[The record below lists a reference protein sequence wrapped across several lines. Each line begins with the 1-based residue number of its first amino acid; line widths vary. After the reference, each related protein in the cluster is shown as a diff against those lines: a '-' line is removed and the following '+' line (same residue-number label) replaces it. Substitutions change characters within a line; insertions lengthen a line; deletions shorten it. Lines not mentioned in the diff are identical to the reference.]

1 MKEEFKKELLTIE
14 TIKKDIKR
22 NCLNNYKLMTI
33 ILSIFTIVILLTAN
47 FFLSEFGDVSD
58 VIWPLI
64 IILSLDV
71 FLIVKI
77 LIELMA
83 ISNDSFMIKK
93 DVLVSCGEQHQDTM
107 YTAAR
112 PIGAALTNL
121 FSNDSK
127 YHLNFK
133 CYKTYF
139 IPKGI
144 NYKYSKMFSMW
155 EKGVYNYSVI
165 NDEFYIV
172 LTPKEKILAV
182 YNEKLFEIESNYDL
196 FSTN

>member
-1 MKEEFKKELLTIE
+1 MKEEIKRELLTIE

-33 ILSIFTIVILLTAN
+33 ILLIFTIAILLTTN
-47 FFLSEFGDVSD
+47 FFLSEFGDASD
-58 VIWPLI
+58 MIWPLI
-64 IILSLDV
+64 IILGLDI
-71 FLIVKI
+71 FLIIKI
-77 LIELMA
+77 STELI
-83 ISNDSFMIKK
+83 IIRNNSFVIKK
-93 DVLVSCGEQHQDTM
+93 DVLISCGEQHQDTVYM
-107 YTAAR
+107 VTR
-112 PIGAALTNL
+112 PMGAALTNL
-121 FSNDSK
+121 FSNNSK

-155 EKGVYNYSVI
+155 EKGVYNYSVV

>member
-1 MKEEFKKELLTIE
+1 MKEELKKELLTIE

-22 NCLNNYKLMTI
+22 NCLNNYKLVTM
-33 ILSIFTIVILLTAN
+33 ILSIFTITILLTTN
-47 FFLSEFGDVSD
+47 FFLSEFGDASG

-64 IILSLDV
+64 FILGLDV
-71 FLIVKI
+71 FLIIKISTELITIRNNSFVIRKDI
-77 LIELMA
+77 LI
-83 ISNDSFMIKK
+83 
-93 DVLVSCGEQHQDTM
+93 SCGEQHQDTV
-107 YTAAR
+107 YTVTR
-112 PIGAALTNL
+112 PMGAALTNL
-121 FSNDSK
+121 FSNNSK

-155 EKGVYNYSVI
+155 EKGVYNYSVV

>member
-1 MKEEFKKELLTIE
+1 MKQEVKRELLTIE

-22 NCLNNYKLMTI
+22 NCLNNYKLITI
-33 ILSIFTIVILLTAN
+33 ILLIFTIAILLTTN
-47 FFLSEFGDVSD
+47 FFLSEFGDASD

-64 IILSLDV
+64 IIFGLDA
-71 FLIVKI
+71 FLIIKISTDLITVK
-77 LIELMA
+77 
-83 ISNDSFMIKK
+83 NNSFVIKK
-93 DVLVSCGEQHQDTM
+93 DILISCGEQYQDTV
-107 YTAAR
+107 YTLTR
-112 PIGAALTNL
+112 PMGSALTNL
-121 FSNDSK
+121 FSNNSK

-155 EKGVYNYSVI
+155 EKGVYNYSVV

-172 LTPKEKILAV
+172 LTPEEKILAV
-182 YNEKLFEIESNYDL
+182 YNAKLFEIESNCDL